1 MGQKY
6 RILSVNLFYESLV
19 YSTKIIELS
28 SIDSTNSY
36 LVNLSQ
42 KIEIEEG
49 TIVIA
54 YEQTKGKGQRENFG
68 RQNIVS
74 HCVLAYCLGLA

>member
-1 MGQKY
+1 MN
-6 RILSVNLFYESLV
+6 RLFIPQ
-19 YSTKIIELS
+19 KIIELS

-42 KIEIEEG
+42 NIDIEEG

-54 YEQTKGKGQRENFG
+54 YEQTKGKGV
-68 RQNIVS
+68 ITK
-74 HCVLAYCLGLA
+74 